1 MKYRIGLICC
11 LLLLLVLAAC
21 KRTQP
26 EMTDFEKINGSTAAI
41 MELPDGTWFLNQNL
55 HNSRLDELTALPIH
69 EASFE
74 PADGPEDWLYRIVY
88 NPSIGRSVPTEVTV
102 TFHEKYVQIGPEFY
116 LVDNSYDYEQTV
128 LDWVKKRFEYSFSEY
143 DQSPENSGKG
153 DWRKT
158 LNPDTPSK

>member
-1 MKYRIGLICC
+1 MKCRKGLICC
-11 LLLLLVLAAC
+11 LLLLLALTAC
-21 KRTQP
+21 KKTQP
-26 EMTDFEKINGSTAAI
+26 EMTDFERINDSTAAI

-74 PADGPEDWLYRIVY
+74 PADCPEDWLYRIVY

-102 TFHEKYVQIGPEFY
+102 SFHEKYVQIGPEFY

-128 LDWVKKRFEYSFSEY
+128 LDWVKKGLSIPFRNTTRALRIREKEI
-143 DQSPENSGKG
+143 GV
-153 DWRKT
+153 RC
-158 LNPDTPSK
+158 